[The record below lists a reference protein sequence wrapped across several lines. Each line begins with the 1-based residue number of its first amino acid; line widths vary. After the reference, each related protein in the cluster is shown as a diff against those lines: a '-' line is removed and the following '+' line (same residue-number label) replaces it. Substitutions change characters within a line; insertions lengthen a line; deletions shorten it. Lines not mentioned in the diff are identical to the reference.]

1 MERISQNHVW
11 QLILAF
17 RIESNFSGPVFNI
30 GGQIMVLFF
39 SVGRNKQW
47 TELVY
52 MYISS
57 EINDL
62 SVDINDLSVDIS
74 SEINDNLCQQKISES
89 SNLRFLCVQQ
99 CVNSVRSFESSK
111 KN

>member
-1 MERISQNHVW
+1 
-11 QLILAF
+11 
-17 RIESNFSGPVFNI
+17 
-30 GGQIMVLFF
+30 MVLFLF

-62 SVDINDLSVDIS
+62 SVDINDLSIDIS
-74 SEINDNLCQQKISES
+74 SKINDNLCQQK
-89 SNLRFLCVQQ
+89 
-99 CVNSVRSFESSK
+99 
-111 KN
+111 